1 MAKSTKS
8 TPVELMTIDPKN
20 IKELSGWEV
29 KQNELVKNHP
39 FVKITDNE
47 TYEEAKKNRT
57 ALRTGRT
64 DIQKQDTSIGSFFRE
79 LRSKTKKIADS
90 LIDITKPHEDKQQ
103 AEIDVWEAKKAEEK
117 AEKERIEQERI
128 DAIKKVISDCDQ
140 NITEVIDGMTFE
152 TIKESRDKCV
162 DFIAIAGKTEFE
174 EFDVLFEDM
183 VERQQKN
190 INETI
195 ERLKKAEEQR
205 LQQLKESRVAKINEL
220 KLAGMELI
228 SKATTDDFDQ
238 LGDKIKEAMETDF
251 DFGDLSSTYSSEKF
265 EILKLGK
272 AKSKE
277 LKDQKKREDELQL
290 EKEKQSQRENFS
302 DWKESIFDSIR
313 DLTIESTIEETNRI
327 MNDIQ
332 SVEKYNPYP
341 HVEDRVAETLPKM
354 KSSLKQKIEEIAESR
369 KLLSEKRHGQLI
381 DFGFIE
387 SKEDGELL
395 LTGFGTSFGVKLL
408 PDHSSDDWEK
418 IISEMPERIEDF
430 NNQVPSSEFEKAID
444 ENIAAND
451 DDLQIKENPQLAS
464 FSLAG
469 QIDQFLY
476 NYVNEDDFDDA
487 KEMLRGLIGVA
498 RENPDELL

>member
-1 MAKSTKS
+1 MSSRFSMVPWSRNKRYC
-8 TPVELMTIDPKN
+8 P
-20 IKELSGWEV
+20 
-29 KQNELVKNHP
+29 
-39 FVKITDNE
+39 
-47 TYEEAKKNRT
+47 
-57 ALRTGRT
+57 
-64 DIQKQDTSIGSFFRE
+64 GS
-79 LRSKTKKIADS
+79 L
-90 LIDITKPHEDKQQ
+90 
-103 AEIDVWEAKKAEEK
+103 
-117 AEKERIEQERI
+117 
-128 DAIKKVISDCDQ
+128 
-140 NITEVIDGMTFE
+140 
-152 TIKESRDKCV
+152 
-162 DFIAIAGKTEFE
+162 
-174 EFDVLFEDM
+174 
-183 VERQQKN
+183 
-190 INETI
+190 
-195 ERLKKAEEQR
+195 
-205 LQQLKESRVAKINEL
+205 
-220 KLAGMELI
+220 
-228 SKATTDDFDQ
+228 
-238 LGDKIKEAMETDF
+238 
-251 DFGDLSSTYSSEKF
+251 
-265 EILKLGK
+265 
-272 AKSKE
+272 
-277 LKDQKKREDELQL
+277 
-290 EKEKQSQRENFS
+290 
-302 DWKESIFDSIR
+302 
-313 DLTIESTIEETNRI
+313 
-327 MNDIQ
+327 
-332 SVEKYNPYP
+332 VEKYNPYP